1 MADARGSIS
10 GNPLPLT
17 SGVDRTDNLSSSD
30 DKDYFKLSA
39 DNFSVPSQILVSF
52 DGDFSNQ
59 NDLFDVSIRTQAD
72 AVVVSEQFKVSGSF
86 TADVNADT
94 PYYIRVASADSYDSS
109 DYTLSYSVI
118 ETAESELG
126 SNTTNDTRATANLLV
141 DNSSFKGTLSS
152 ASDSDWY
159 YFTTGT
165 QDGGTVSLTLS
176 AFASDAT
183 YYDVKITDENGVTL
197 SKSGGEPLATTSGQ
211 SDGSLTFTVA
221 SGSPTEAGTYFV
233 NVAANNA
240 ETFETSSEFGN
251 NYTLS
256 LTGSTDYNST
266 PNVTINGVASGEYAV
281 PVENEN
287 VYSNVST
294 ESETLLSTLV
304 TASDSDTEQTPN
316 GTISTYIL
324 GLYGEAST
332 TGTIQYIK
340 TGESEPT
347 SISAKAADN
356 VTGFFHA
363 LTASEFETA
372 KYVAGSSQESQKLYV
387 AVRDGSGVSDLGVT
401 LTVPSDQSGLV
412 KYTLN
417 TADAGVIITGVTD
430 TALIEGD
437 ASTSQTLTAT
447 LDGIPTATVNLI
459 LDLPDDLELTTLPNV
474 QLVSAQN
481 NTYRIQLDASTT
493 SQDFTVSAINNTDG
507 AGLSETVA
515 ISYSTLSDDAAFDEL
530 SISATSFTVSENI
543 ANFTISDITYSATD
557 NAVSE
562 ADSTA
567 TATYTITASN
577 LNDETLTLN
586 LEGSGLEFVSA
597 STFELSSA
605 SPSAEI
611 IVRAEDDSVVEAG
624 ANNDGFHTHA
634 VQHSISEGGTAS
646 VTYLNTISNQS
657 ISVMD
662 NDSATGAT
670 ISVFDAAASNATA
683 APNGVQLQFVSQG
696 VSALDA
702 TTASGSI
709 SVDSTVQF
717 THAEIAN
724 QSAVYTSDIEIF
736 DVIAQLKDIVKLT
749 PLSGASAAAADVDNN
764 GSIEIA
770 DVIANLKHIVG
781 LETITS
787 FDVVDSSSALVTEL
801 SSSMV
806 DTNIYLVQNGDVD
819 LSGTFIN
826 LI

>member
-17 SGVDRTDNLSSSD
+17 SGVERTDNLSSSND
-30 DKDYFKLSA
+30 LDYFKLSA
-39 DNFSVPSQILVSF
+39 ENFSVPSQIIVVF

-72 AVVVSEQFKVSGSF
+72 AVIANEQFKVSGSF

-94 PYYIRVASADSYDSS
+94 PYYIRVASADSYVSS

-118 ETAESELG
+118 ETAESEFG

-159 YFTTGT
+159 YFTTGAK
-165 QDGGTVSLTLS
+165 DGGTVSLTLS
-176 AFASDAT
+176 AFASDAS

-197 SKSGGEPLATTSGQ
+197 SKSGGDSLATTAGQ
-211 SDGSLTFTVA
+211 SDGTLTFTVA

-240 ETFETSSEFGN
+240 DTFETSSEFGN

-266 PNVTINGVASGEYAV
+266 PNVTINGVASGNYSV

-304 TASDSDTEQTPN
+304 TASDSDTSQTPN
-316 GTISTYIL
+316 GTISKYIL

-332 TGTIQYIK
+332 TGTIQYVK
-340 TGESEPT
+340 TGDSEPT
-347 SISAKAADN
+347 SINAKAADN
-356 VTGFFHA
+356 VAGFFYV

-372 KYVAGSSQESQKLYV
+372 KYVAGSSEESQKLYV
-387 AVRDGSGVSDLGVT
+387 AVRDGSGVSDLGV

-417 TADAGVIITGVTD
+417 TANAGVIITGLTEA
-430 TALIEGD
+430 TMIEGV
-437 ASTSQTLTAT
+437 ASTSQTLTAM
-447 LDGIPTATVNLI
+447 LDGTPTATVNLI
-459 LDLPDDLELTTLPNV
+459 LDLPDDLELTTSQNV

-481 NTYRIQLDASTT
+481 NTYRIQLDTSTT

-515 ISYSTLSDDAAFDEL
+515 ISYSTLSDDATFDEL
-530 SISATSFTVSENI
+530 SISATSFTVYENI
-543 ANFTISDITYSATD
+543 ANFSISAVAYSATD

-562 ADSTA
+562 ADNTA

-577 LNDETLTLN
+577 LNDEILTLN
-586 LEGSGLEFVSA
+586 LEGSGLVFVSA
-597 STFELSSA
+597 STFELSND

-624 ANNDGFHTHA
+624 ANNDGIHTHA
-634 VQHSISEGGTAS
+634 IQHSISEGNTAS
-646 VTYLNTISNQS
+646 VKYLNTISNQS

-670 ISVFDAAASNATA
+670 ISVFDAAASNAIA

-696 VSALDA
+696 VSALGA

-709 SVDSTVQF
+709 SVEATVQF

-724 QSAVYTSDIEIF
+724 QSAVYTSDIAIS
-736 DVIAQLKDIVKLT
+736 DVIAQLKDIVGLT
-749 PLSGASAAAADVDNN
+749 PLSGTSAAAADVDNN

-787 FDVVDSSSALVTEL
+787 FDVVNSSSALVTEL

-819 LSGTFIN
+819 LSGTFI
-826 LI
+826 I

>member
-52 DGDFSNQ
+52 NGDFSNQ

-159 YFTTGT
+159 YFTTGA

-176 AFASDAT
+176 SFASDAT

-197 SKSGGEPLATTSGQ
+197 SKSGGDALATTAGQ
-211 SDGSLTFTVA
+211 SDGSITFTVA

-304 TASDSDTEQTPN
+304 TASDSDTAQTPN
-316 GTISTYIL
+316 GKISTYIL

-372 KYVAGSSQESQKLYV
+372 KYVAGSSEESQKLYV

-430 TALIEGD
+430 TPLIEGD

-447 LDGIPTATVNLI
+447 LDGTPTATVNLI
-459 LDLPDDLELTTLPNV
+459 LDLPDDLELTTSQNV

-481 NTYRIQLDASTT
+481 NTYRIQLDTSTT

-530 SISATSFTVSENI
+530 NISATSFTVSENI

-624 ANNDGFHTHA
+624 ANNDGIHTHA
-634 VQHSISEGGTAS
+634 IQHSISEGGTAS
-646 VTYLNTISNQS
+646 VKYLNTISNQS

-724 QSAVYTSDIEIF
+724 QSAVYTSDIAIS
-736 DVIAQLKDIVKLT
+736 DVIAQLKDIVGLT
-749 PLSGASAAAADVDNN
+749 PLSGTSAAAADVDNN

-781 LETITS
+781 LETTTS
-787 FDVVDSSSALVTEL
+787 FDVVNSSSALVSEL

-819 LSGTFIN
+819 LSGTFI
-826 LI
+826 I

>member
-17 SGVDRTDNLSSSD
+17 SGVERTDNLSSSND
-30 DKDYFKLSA
+30 LDYFKLSA
-39 DNFSVPSQILVSF
+39 ENFSVPSQIIVVF

-72 AVVVSEQFKVSGSF
+72 AVIANEQFKVSGSF

-94 PYYIRVASADSYDSS
+94 PYYIRVASADSYVSS

-118 ETAESELG
+118 ETAESEFG

-159 YFTTGT
+159 YFTTGAK
-165 QDGGTVSLTLS
+165 DGGTVSLTLS

-197 SKSGGEPLATTSGQ
+197 SKSGGDSLATTAGQ
-211 SDGSLTFTVA
+211 SDGTLTFTVA

-240 ETFETSSEFGN
+240 DTFETSSEFGN

-266 PNVTINGVASGEYAV
+266 PNVTINGVASGNYSV

-304 TASDSDTEQTPN
+304 TASDSDTSQTPN
-316 GTISTYIL
+316 GTISKYIL

-332 TGTIQYIK
+332 TGTIQYVK
-340 TGESEPT
+340 TGDSEPT
-347 SISAKAADN
+347 SINAKAADN
-356 VTGFFHA
+356 VAGFFYV

-372 KYVAGSSQESQKLYV
+372 KYVAGSSEESQKLYV
-387 AVRDGSGVSDLGVT
+387 AVRDGSGVSDLGV

-417 TADAGVIITGVTD
+417 TANAGVIITGLTEA
-430 TALIEGD
+430 TMIEGV
-437 ASTSQTLTAT
+437 ASTSQTLTAM
-447 LDGIPTATVNLI
+447 LDGTPTATVNLI
-459 LDLPDDLELTTLPNV
+459 LDLPDDLELTTSQNV

-481 NTYRIQLDASTT
+481 NTYRIQLDTSTT

-515 ISYSTLSDDAAFDEL
+515 ISYSTLSDDATFDEL
-530 SISATSFTVSENI
+530 SIPATSFTVYENI
-543 ANFTISDITYSATD
+543 ANFSISAVAYSATD

-562 ADSTA
+562 ADNTA

-577 LNDETLTLN
+577 LNDEILTLN
-586 LEGSGLEFVSA
+586 LEGSGLVFVSA
-597 STFELSSA
+597 STFELSND

-624 ANNDGFHTHA
+624 ANNDGIHTHA
-634 VQHSISEGGTAS
+634 IQHSISEGNTAL
-646 VTYLNTISNQS
+646 VKYLNTISNQS

-670 ISVFDAAASNATA
+670 ISVFDAAASNAIA

-696 VSALDA
+696 VSALGA

-709 SVDSTVQF
+709 SVEATVQF

-724 QSAVYTSDIEIF
+724 QSAVYTSDIAIS
-736 DVIAQLKDIVKLT
+736 DVIAQLKDIVGLT
-749 PLSGASAAAADVDNN
+749 PLSGTSAAAADVDNN

-787 FDVVDSSSALVTEL
+787 FDVVNSNSALVTEL

-819 LSGTFIN
+819 LSGTFI
-826 LI
+826 I